1 MEVAD
6 PGTYHESETG
16 STEVDVDDRAGGG
29 RGQVAGGQ
37 SQRQEAACHQVI
49 YGRGR
54 SCTEVGLHAVTVSE
68 TRSKEDRK
76 FVGKKFIVHF
86 LVNLFLTSAR
96 TRSTYVYNF
105 NANLQSCFIFI
116 TVFMASATTFQQM
129 ISCLRVSS
137 WSW

>member
-1 MEVAD
+1 MDGGQVPGHLAGVVEDVLEVAD

-16 STEVDVDDRAGGG
+16 STEVDVDDRAGGW

-76 FVGKKFIVHF
+76 FVGKKFIGP
-86 LVNLFLTSAR
+86 LNLSNIEEIINN
-96 TRSTYVYNF
+96 YP
-105 NANLQSCFIFI
+105 
-116 TVFMASATTFQQM
+116 
-129 ISCLRVSS
+129 
-137 WSW
+137 